1 MRKAVREHDLHA
13 VRDNL
18 LEPVVDE
25 REHGGHQQRHEHV
38 AAVVVEQHRNA
49 KHLGRAGGGAQRGAL
64 DAGGHALPLFG
75 VHQVGEL
82 RGHQSSHNG
91 ATEPRVDLELLRGV
105 VGNHDRQ
112 EVEHALPDG
121 LDEHQAGV
129 GFLARHDTDG
139 DAQVDQGD
147 DDRRAEQHA
156 QDRAE
161 RVGQVLEERVHPRD
175 FAAHLGALGG
185 FDVGIGLRL
194 VAGDRALA
202 SADARHL
209 GQVHDVLVHCGD
221 RAADDD
227 LVTVAGLRH
236 RSQHALHGL
245 QPVLVYFARV
255 DEFETQA
262 SRAVRQALDV
272 ARATDRFDDLR
283 CS

>member
-1 MRKAVREHDLHA
+1 M
-13 VRDNL
+13 
-18 LEPVVDE
+18 VDE

-255 DEFETQA
+255 DEFEAQA